1 MEAVREWIVRYR
13 QMLILLGV
21 IGMMLVPFLWPFFLA
36 IIFQVFYV
44 AVPVIIVGISV
55 KKMRREKTN
64 EQKGSQRYQNTKD
77 ADVHFEETISGCKAS
92 TGAEKEKTAPAWE
105 RHRETGEE
113 SLRRQFKNR
122 KEMSDASCFAL
133 IWYELEGKER
143 IFRLMG
149 KLEREGIRKFSISPE
164 GICSVR
170 AENGYRRI
178 GVLRSYPCREMK
190 SLIPRLKKDHI
201 HASLR
206 GKYLWLA
213 WGKECFR

>member
-1 MEAVREWIVRYR
+1 MGIAVK
-13 QMLILLGV
+13 IL
-21 IGMMLVPFLWPFFLA
+21 
-36 IIFQVFYV
+36 
-44 AVPVIIVGISV
+44 
-55 KKMRREKTN
+55 RREKTN

>member
-21 IGMMLVPFLWPFFLA
+21 IGMMLAPFLWPFFLA
-36 IIFQVFYV
+36 IIFQAFYV
-44 AVPVIIVGISV
+44 AVPFLIVGIAV
-55 KKMRREKTN
+55 KILRREKPN
-64 EQKGSQRYQNTKD
+64 EQKESQRYRNTKD
-77 ADVHFEETISGCKAS
+77 AGVHSEETVSGCKAS
-92 TGAEKEKTAPAWE
+92 TGEKNEKTAPVPKKYW
-105 RHRETGEE
+105 ETGEE
-113 SLRRQFKNR
+113 SLRRQLKNR

-143 IFRLMG
+143 IFRLIE

-190 SLIPRLKKDHI
+190 SLMPRLKKDHI

-206 GKYLWLA
+206 GKYLWLS

>member
-1 MEAVREWIVRYR
+1 MAVFSCNYFS
-13 QMLILLGV
+13 GV
-21 IGMMLVPFLWPFFLA
+21 AVPFL
-36 IIFQVFYV
+36 
-44 AVPVIIVGISV
+44 IVGIAV
-55 KKMRREKTN
+55 KILRREKTN

-143 IFRLMG
+143 IFRFMR
-149 KLEREGIRKFSISPE
+149 KLETEGIHTFSISPE
-164 GICSVR
+164 GFCSVR
-170 AENGYRRI
+170 TENGYRRI
-178 GVLRSYPCREMK
+178 GVLRSYPFREMK
-190 SLIPRLKKDHI
+190 GLIPRLRKDHI
-201 HASLR
+201 HTSQR
-206 GKYLWLA
+206 GKYLWLS
-213 WGKECFR
+213 WGKECLR